1 MSSPDTVRSTWLRLD
16 EELFKNL
23 CTFYTTWRAAEHL
36 STNSWNGVKNLSASC
51 STKERNYCP
60 PPSRDCYRSRTDAA
74 DLWTQGPTFVF
85 LQNEIWQVLLL
96 SGTESTTPRRLEVLL
111 LEVFNLDR
119 FLV

>member
-1 MSSPDTVRSTWLRLD
+1 MVSKT
-16 EELFKNL
+16 
-23 CTFYTTWRAAEHL
+23 CQRAAALKREITAL
-36 STNSWNGVKNLSASC
+36 LQAETV
-51 STKERNYCP
+51 
-60 PPSRDCYRSRTDAA
+60 TDAA